1 MSKYVVRY
9 SVKYNKVCVYAF
21 SNITNYE
28 HHDIYEFIYKKDSVK
43 LQCTKAFNIS
53 KCAYETKMK
62 ALTKWFANTNN
73 DTKSKKAYLRYLR
86 IFYPEE
92 LL

>member
-1 MSKYVVRY
+1 MSKYVVSY
-9 SVKYNKVCVYAF
+9 SAQYNKVCVYTF

-43 LQCTKAFNIS
+43 LHTKVFNIS
-53 KCAYETKMK
+53 KCTYETKMK

-73 DTKSKKAYLRYLR
+73 VTKSKKAYLRYLR
-86 IFYPEE
+86 RFYPEE

>member
-9 SVKYNKVCVYAF
+9 SAKYNKVCVYTF

-43 LQCTKAFNIS
+43 LH
-53 KCAYETKMK
+53 
-62 ALTKWFANTNN
+62 
-73 DTKSKKAYLRYLR
+73 KS
-86 IFYPEE
+86 F
-92 LL
+92 